1 MADNKL
7 TVLQKSYTHLET
19 LLKAKAAALPKDF
32 NQTRFL
38 QNCMTVLQETRD
50 IDKMH
55 PVSIARTMLK
65 GAFLGLDFFNRECYA
80 IPYGNQLQFQT
91 DYKGEIKLAKKYSIR
106 PIKDVYAKLVR
117 EGDKF
122 EERVIDGRQ
131 SVNFEPVPFNNG
143 EIVGAFAVAYYA
155 DDTMIYD
162 TMSKAEIE
170 TVRDNF
176 SKAKNSPAWAKTPG
190 EMYKK
195 TILRRLLKLVE
206 KDFDSAE
213 QRKAYD
219 EAADVEFDKE
229 KPVEVSPFD
238 GIVVDAEFEE
248 KQEEPED
255 KPKTKPAKDNP
266 CEPKLELGSK

>member
-1 MADNKL
+1 MSEKKSL
-7 TVLQKSYTHLET
+7 VLQKSYTQLESF
-19 LLKAKAAALPKDF
+19 LKTKAAALPKDF

-38 QNCMTVLQETRD
+38 QNCMTVLQETKELE
-50 IDKMH
+50 KMH

-80 IPYGNQLQFQT
+80 IPYGNQLNFQT

-106 PIKDVYAKLVR
+106 QIKDVYAKLVR
-117 EGDKF
+117 EGDRF
-122 EERVIDGRQ
+122 EEKVVNGQ
-131 SVNFEPVPFNNG
+131 QFVNFEPVPFSDA
-143 EIVGAFAVAYYA
+143 EIIGAFAVVYYE
-155 DDTMIYD
+155 DGTMIYD

-170 TVRDNF
+170 AIRDGF
-176 SKAKNSPAWAKTPG
+176 SKAKNSPAWIKTPG

-213 QRKAYD
+213 QRKVYD

-229 KPVEVSPFD
+229 KTIEASPFD
-238 GIVVDAEFEE
+238 EIIIDAEFEE
-248 KQEEPED
+248 TED
-255 KPKTKPAKDNP
+255 KPAPEAGP
-266 CEPKLELGSK
+266 ELSLKEAAESK